1 MSEKVSPD
9 QVLRDTPGDS
19 LGGPG
24 CLAVAFCL
32 LLLRFALFGESSFS
46 LLSHDGARGECS
58 ALRSRIHELYLQRE
72 RPVGRT
78 PDGWYK
84 ILKTCQ
90 DALESRLVACT
101 RVDELHSFALR
112 CLRDHHLREVYLGFC
127 VEDSCEFAL
136 SEQTLQDF
144 VRASEEHPN
153 FDKDLELFEQSQAPP
168 PLEPSSEK
176 FPVSLKPS
184 PDQPIELD

>member
-1 MSEKVSPD
+1 MR
-9 QVLRDTPGDS
+9 Q
-19 LGGPG
+19 
-24 CLAVAFCL
+24 
-32 LLLRFALFGESSFS
+32 
-46 LLSHDGARGECS
+46 
-58 ALRSRIHELYLQRE
+58 RIRELYLEQLLQRE

-78 PDGWYK
+78 PDGWCK
-84 ILKTCQ
+84 ILKTYQ
-90 DALESRLVACT
+90 DALESRLSGLRT
-101 RVDELHSFALR
+101 VDELHSFALR

-168 PLEPSSEK
+168 PLEPTSEK
-176 FPVSLKPS
+176 FSVSLKPS